1 MVPRSSLHSQA
12 KDGLYSPCSDDPGP
26 FTRSSQIS
34 RAPPGGWAGPAHT
47 WAHTKGGW
55 IGGMFCGG
63 YQNVLHKVAFQQQR
77 AEGVVPG
84 SGKPLLTPSLP
95 DAQQIIRPPSSPGQA
110 VPGVRRKG
118 RLHRLQC
125 GGRWRRHGS
134 TPGLL
139 PEGRVSIPVY
149 GRALCIF
156 WPFLIP
162 VFSHN

>member
-1 MVPRSSLHSQA
+1 M
-12 KDGLYSPCSDDPGP
+12 
-26 FTRSSQIS
+26 
-34 RAPPGGWAGPAHT
+34 
-47 WAHTKGGW
+47 
-55 IGGMFCGG
+55 GG
-63 YQNVLHKVAFQQQR
+63 YQNVLHKVAFQQWR

-95 DAQQIIRPPSSPGQA
+95 DDQQLLTRPSSPGQA
-110 VPGVRRKG
+110 VPGLRRKG
-118 RLHRLQC
+118 RLQRLQC
-125 GGRWRRHGS
+125 GGRWQRHGP

-156 WPFLIP
+156 LPFLIP